1 MKATRFSLNGL
12 VMKCHSEAHGL
23 KRNGLIPL
31 RLLPFFFYF
40 FTLLHLL
47 SEVFRVLPRLANPF
61 T

>member
-1 MKATRFSLNGL
+1 MSFRGTRAQ
-12 VMKCHSEAHGL
+12 E
-23 KRNGLIPL
+23 KRINSTESP
-31 RLLPFFFYF
+31 PFFYF

>member
-31 RLLPFFFYF
+31 RLLPFFIS
-40 FTLLHLL
+40 LLHLL

>member
-31 RLLPFFFYF
+31 RLLPFLNF